1 MTIES
6 QGNHDKSSIA
16 ELVAQYGSS
25 SATAWLEFERYKIWR
40 PEIPIPESE
49 FVPVQGYMQKNKYIF
64 AWGNPLVSSP
74 AALPKTARA
83 FIDFAQQQGLHPVWA
98 CVDHDLEEVLGDP
111 EFAWSTVSCIYED
124 YVDPAHLIELTS
136 PEAKGQ
142 EGQHVVKDLKKN
154 LNRAE
159 KYDVHIEEVRQG
171 QWKDSDRRAVEEGIE
186 EWKKSRSGLQI
197 ASTTLQPWL
206 DEKHRRYW
214 VARQHDNIVGILILT
229 PIKAR
234 SWQIKNA
241 VSFPVAPKG
250 TSEALI
256 YYALKDLYDEDTSRP
271 GSPTA
276 KASKS
281 VPPSPT
287 QLTAGVQQAALQT
300 STENP
305 SDASIGSTASVSS
318 VHSARNGADPRP
330 ISPASESGLSGI
342 ATPKSFASNGSESKL
357 LDENR
362 VTVTFGISAAPDL
375 NPVHNLGGWKVKALS
390 KTYHKVA
397 SSAKLVNRGEFRRKF
412 DSEHEAMFVCY
423 PPDGFGLDGVNA
435 LFKVLKK

>member
-6 QGNHDKSSIA
+6 QGNHDKGSIA

-40 PEIPIPESE
+40 PETPIPESE
-49 FVPVQGYMQKNKYIF
+49 FVPVQGYMQKNKYLF

-83 FIDFAQQQGLHPVWA
+83 FVEFADQQGLHPVWA

-111 EFAWSTVSCIYED
+111 EFGWSTVSCIYED

-136 PEAKGQ
+136 PEAKGS

-159 KYDVHIEEVRQG
+159 KYDVHIEEVKQG
-171 QWKDSDRRAVEEGIE
+171 QWTDSDRHAVEEGIE

-206 DEKHRRYW
+206 DEQHRRYW

-256 YYALKDLYDEDTSRP
+256 YHALKDLYDEDKSR
-271 GSPTA
+271 
-276 KASKS
+276 
-281 VPPSPT
+281 PPSPT
-287 QLTAGVQQAALQT
+287 AAKATNGAPPPPEQLAAGVQQAALQT
-300 STENP
+300 SNQDP
-305 SDASIGSTASVSS
+305 SEASIASS
-318 VHSARNGADPRP
+318 VTAPT
-330 ISPASESGLSGI
+330 PASIPDAFSPVSDSGLSGI
-342 ATPKSFASNGSESKL
+342 ATPQSFQNGHAESKL

-412 DSEHEAMFVCY
+412 DSEHEAMYVCY